1 MENVKLNTMELP
13 AIIMN
18 DFIPF
23 PHTEMRIDLT
33 GNLQIESLKVAE
45 QYDNMVVL
53 LLPNHEKGEGKYMEV
68 AALARILLN
77 M

>member
-33 GNLQIESLKVAE
+33 ANLQIESLKVAE

-53 LLPNHEKGEGKYMEV
+53 LFLIMKLVKENTWKLRHLQEYY
-68 AALARILLN
+68 
-77 M
+77 